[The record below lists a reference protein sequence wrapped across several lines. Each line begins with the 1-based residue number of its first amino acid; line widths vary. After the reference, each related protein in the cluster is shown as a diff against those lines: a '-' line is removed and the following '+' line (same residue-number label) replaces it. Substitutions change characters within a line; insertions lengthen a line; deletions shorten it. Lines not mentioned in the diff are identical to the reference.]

1 MSEACPAPSPSHAPD
16 RIVLG
21 IDPGLTGAIA
31 GLRVRGAGQ
40 EARVVAVAVVHAGAY
55 YGREKGARIEVQAVG
70 AALRG
75 IVDALQTRGGDSP
88 RLSRGP
94 ALIEA
99 LGLRPGEAVQATATA
114 AIAWGALRAAVGWEW
129 GTDRVREIQPQA
141 VDAMLGWGAVGSR
154 AVRKLRNVAQA
165 VAVCEA
171 AGQAPGPLLTPPR
184 GRGMSDGAADAVCI
198 ALAGAG
204 TTTVSNRGGKEDV

>member
-1 MSEACPAPSPSHAPD
+1 MSEACPTLMPD
-16 RIVLG
+16 RIVIG
-21 IDPGLTGAIA
+21 IDPGLSGAIA
-31 GLRVRGAGQ
+31 GLRVREG
-40 EARVVAVAVVHAGAY
+40 RVVAVAVMHAGEY
-55 YGREKGARIEVQAVG
+55 YPRTSRTGAGRIEVQAVG
-70 AALRG
+70 AALRE
-75 IVDALQTRGGDSP
+75 VQW
-88 RLSRGP
+88 RLMDGREERPERGP
-94 ALIEA
+94 LLIEA

-154 AVRKLRNVAQA
+154 AVRKLRNIAQA
-165 VAVCEA
+165 VHVCEA

-198 ALAGAG
+198 ALAGVGVGTRTKAPAG
-204 TTTVSNRGGKEDV
+204 AGEG

>member
-31 GLRVRGAGQ
+31 GLRMRGAGQ
-40 EARVVAVAVVHAGAY
+40 EARVVAVAIAHAVVY
-55 YGREKGARIEVQAVG
+55 YPREKGARIEVLAVG
-70 AALRG
+70 AALRE
-75 IVDALQTRGGDSP
+75 IVHALMVRGGE
-88 RLSRGP
+88 RHRCERGP